1 MTIDWTKEITVSD
14 KQKEKHKSEISV
26 LISKLKETDYVAM
39 SDYKKNKPDILKQRQ
54 EWRDEIDRLQELVG
68 E

>member
-1 MTIDWTKEITVSD
+1 MIDWTKEITVSD
-14 KQKEKHKSEISV
+14 KQKERHKSEISV

-39 SDYKKNKPDILKQRQ
+39 SDYKKKKPDILKQRQ